1 MLWRIAFVKERLRK
15 SSEPENR
22 RLIQRFAQGSNK
34 MLKLDSA
41 HILKILVRSTN
52 WIGDAVM
59 ATPALGAIRAA
70 FPSSE
75 IVLAANPVV
84 SELMSPHPFCDR
96 VIVYDKRGPH
106 RGIGGLWRF
115 CRSLAE
121 ERFDLAILFQNA
133 IEAAIIAKLAR
144 IKTRAGY
151 GTDGRG
157 MLLTH
162 AVRASKEARRL
173 HHIQYYLNMLEGLG
187 IPPAGQELR
196 LQCTDEEKSWAD
208 NVLGPGKWAAINPGA
223 AYGSAK
229 RWYPERFAQVADAL
243 TSDFGYESLLVG
255 GPGEAEIGSD
265 IESRMRSKP
274 LNLIGRTSVRQ
285 LMALLASVQLVITN
299 DSGPMH
305 VAAAF
310 GRPIVAL
317 FGPTDHTTTSP
328 LCSRFS
334 LVRKETECAPCLKRQ
349 CPTDHR
355 CMADISV
362 NDVLYAV
369 ETLLRPEEGGNVEG
383 AGT

>member
-1 MLWRIAFVKERLRK
+1 
-15 SSEPENR
+15 
-22 RLIQRFAQGSNK
+22 
-34 MLKLDSA
+34 MLKHDSA
-41 HILKILVRSTN
+41 NIMKILVRSTN

-59 ATPALGAIRAA
+59 TTPAMGSIRAA

-84 SELMSPHPFCDR
+84 SELMTPHPFCDR

-106 RGIGGLWRF
+106 RGIRGLWKF
-115 CRSLAE
+115 CRLLAM

-133 IEAAIIAKLAR
+133 IEAAVMVKLAR

-151 GTDGRG
+151 GTDGRAI
-157 MLLTH
+157 LLTH
-162 AVRASKEARRL
+162 AIRVTKEVRGL
-173 HHIQYYLNMLEGLG
+173 HHTQYYMNMLAELG
-187 IPPAGQELR
+187 IPRSGLELR
-196 LQCTDEEKSWAD
+196 LQCTDEEMSWARD
-208 NVLGPGKWAAINPGA
+208 VLGAGKWAAINPGA

-229 RWYPERFAQVADAL
+229 RWYPERFGQVADAL
-243 TSDFGYESLLVG
+243 GSDFGYQALLVG
-255 GPGEAEIGSD
+255 GPGEAAIGPE

-274 LNLIGRTSVRQ
+274 LNMIGRTSVRQ

-305 VAAAF
+305 IAAAF
-310 GRPIVAL
+310 DRPIVAL
-317 FGPTDHTTTSP
+317 FGPTDHSTTSP
-328 LCSRFS
+328 LSSRFS

-362 NDVLYAV
+362 NDVLHAV
-369 ETLLRPEEGGNVEG
+369 ETLLKSDEAGNVQRG
-383 AGT
+383 GT